1 MEDNIIGEEN
11 KEVRHPGIVKMVCI
25 CTKLPRTEALVLL
38 GRVMIHKESKFSRNE
53 KASPG
58 GQ

>member
-1 MEDNIIGEEN
+1 MEN
-11 KEVRHPGIVKMVCI
+11 KEVRHPGSVKTVCI
-25 CTKLPRTEALVLL
+25 CTKLPRTEAVVLL
-38 GRVMIHKESKFSRNE
+38 GRVMTHKESKFSRNE